1 MASEKPSIPSAQRGF
16 RQLAAWYIIGSYAL
30 LGHTDLAI
38 DRFGLPEVA
47 FTLVFGGS
55 LAGFVVLIAVSGVR
69 ALAGRS
75 TASVPKESGP
85 PAELAPPL
93 PPAPQAQGENQNG
106 PPMEWSATTTLPA
119 RTPPT
124 EASPFRGRLSKMRTP
139 EVKMYRLSAWG
150 FRFPSAAIKAL
161 LVLLGSVALL
171 VTNGVGSFDLYVAA
185 AVAALGIGLVASI
198 HRGR

>member
-1 MASEKPSIPSAQRGF
+1 
-16 RQLAAWYIIGSYAL
+16 
-30 LGHTDLAI
+30 
-38 DRFGLPEVA
+38 
-47 FTLVFGGS
+47 
-55 LAGFVVLIAVSGVR
+55 
-69 ALAGRS
+69 
-75 TASVPKESGP
+75 
-85 PAELAPPL
+85 
-93 PPAPQAQGENQNG
+93 
-106 PPMEWSATTTLPA
+106 
-119 RTPPT
+119 
-124 EASPFRGRLSKMRTP
+124 MRTP